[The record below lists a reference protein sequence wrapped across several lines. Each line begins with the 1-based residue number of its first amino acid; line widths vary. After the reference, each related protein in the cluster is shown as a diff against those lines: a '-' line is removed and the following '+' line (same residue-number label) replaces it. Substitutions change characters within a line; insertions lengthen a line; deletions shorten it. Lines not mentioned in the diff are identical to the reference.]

1 MGFQVLPDSKLGIN
15 WTEEDEMSRELK
27 HETEILFVRQ
37 AEEGSN
43 LAQGF
48 WSHSHNKPGILS
60 FPNTR
65 SQDLGKILSYLASLG
80 EKYQEQKYF
89 YKYSALSVLTFKG
102 FSTQSCASEESSSFR
117 LLDREGQ
124 GWTGV

>member
-1 MGFQVLPDSKLGIN
+1 MCVQMLPGSKLGIN
-15 WTEEDEMSRELK
+15 WTEVEMSRELK

-37 AEEGSN
+37 AEGTAAS
-43 LAQGF
+43 LRTLTSLTQKSGY
-48 WSHSHNKPGILS
+48 SLS